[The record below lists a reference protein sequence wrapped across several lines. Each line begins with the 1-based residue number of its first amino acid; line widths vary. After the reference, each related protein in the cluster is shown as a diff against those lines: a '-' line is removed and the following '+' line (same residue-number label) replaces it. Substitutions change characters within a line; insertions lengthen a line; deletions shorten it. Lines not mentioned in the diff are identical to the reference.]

1 MTAPKVA
8 SKFVD
13 GREMTAN
20 RIQVGQV
27 WQRLDSQESFLVTRM
42 YTEAL
47 STFAILRP
55 TGAETAAMLRVKIER
70 TGSGQTLP
78 GFSLAHN
85 SEEA

>member
-1 MTAPKVA
+1 VST
-8 SKFVD
+8 
-13 GREMTAN
+13 N
-20 RIQVGQV
+20 RIQIGQV
-27 WQRLDSQESFLVTRM
+27 WKRIDSEETFLVTRL

-47 STFAILRP
+47 STFAVLRP

-78 GFSLAHN
+78 GFSLAQA